1 MKTNK
6 LETMAANLAARAAKP
21 TQAWNNG
28 GFERAQHSDLPLLQ
42 GGAAGWGG
50 GGTQVWSFDSFTP
63 ENKNSEFFAMIVDKR
78 PRR

>member
-21 TQAWNNG
+21 TQAWNND

-42 GGAAGWGG
+42 GGAAGGSAASS
-50 GGTQVWSFDSFTP
+50 GTQVWSFDSFTP
-63 ENKNSEFFAMIVDKR
+63 ENKNLLRILFDDCG
-78 PRR
+78 